1 MQEHGT
7 QTHTL
12 LVSSLPTT
20 KIKMSLLQFSSTNVR
35 SPPTVPCAGNPQ
47 IVASAFSAGVS
58 SSRTGS
64 YSSSSLVVKKT
75 NKKSNKQLN
84 GGIFTVRSSLE
95 TAGATV
101 GEVTEV
107 NKDTFWPI
115 VKAAGDKTVVLDM
128 YTQW

>member
-1 MQEHGT
+1 
-7 QTHTL
+7 
-12 LVSSLPTT
+12 
-20 KIKMSLLQFSSTNVR
+20 MSLLQFSSTTVR
-35 SPPTVPCAGNPQ
+35 SPTSVPCSGNHQ
-47 IVASAFSAGVS
+47 ITASAFSAGVS

-64 YSSSSLVVKKT
+64 YSSSLVAKKA

-84 GGIFTVRSSLE
+84 GGVFTVRSSLE
-95 TAGATV
+95 IAGATV

-128 YTQW
+128 YTQCLN

>member
-1 MQEHGT
+1 
-7 QTHTL
+7 
-12 LVSSLPTT
+12 
-20 KIKMSLLQFSSTNVR
+20 MSLLQFSSTTVR
-35 SPPTVPCAGNPQ
+35 SPTSVPCSGNHQ
-47 IVASAFSAGVS
+47 ITASAFSAGVS

-64 YSSSSLVVKKT
+64 YSSSLVAKKA

-84 GGIFTVRSSLE
+84 GGVFTVRSSLE
-95 TAGATV
+95 IAGATV

-115 VKAAGDKTVVLDM
+115 VKAADDKTVVLDM